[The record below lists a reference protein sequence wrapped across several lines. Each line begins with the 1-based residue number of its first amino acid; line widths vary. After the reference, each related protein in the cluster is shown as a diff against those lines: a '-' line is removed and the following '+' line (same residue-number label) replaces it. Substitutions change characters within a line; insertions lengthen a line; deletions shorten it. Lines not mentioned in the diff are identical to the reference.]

1 MVIWIFAHIS
11 LKQNTLLVKCEKIT
25 CRKRFFS
32 IALVNITAALLN
44 LIHLEV
50 LYFKSTD

>member
-25 CRKRFFS
+25 YRKRFFS
-32 IALVNITAALLN
+32 IAFVNITATLLN